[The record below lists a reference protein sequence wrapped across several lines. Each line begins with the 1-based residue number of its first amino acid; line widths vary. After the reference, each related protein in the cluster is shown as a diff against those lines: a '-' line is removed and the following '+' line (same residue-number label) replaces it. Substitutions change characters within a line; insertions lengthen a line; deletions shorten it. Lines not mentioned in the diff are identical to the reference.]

1 MRLLSFPL
9 FPITFLPVFALQILA
24 QTAPLPDQDQ
34 VPVFKANA
42 RAVLVD
48 VVVTDSHGNPVSGLR
63 QQDFKLTENG
73 KPESVVFFE
82 EHKGAAVVPIELP
95 KMPPNVFTNVP
106 VAPQADALNVLLLDA
121 VDTPQTD
128 QSYVRAQ
135 VLEFLKT
142 MKPGTPLAVFSLAT
156 DLRLVQGFTGS
167 PSTLL
172 ASLQDKK
179 NGVWPETTAFS
190 HSTKDDLDDRDA
202 VEMRR
207 TMLGGNGH
215 TNAGVDSLEQ
225 AQQSEKGYQAGQRVL
240 LTAAAL
246 ENLAR
251 YLARIPG
258 RKNLIWFASR
268 FPMAFFPVT
277 NGNGA
282 LAVGRKTGGLE
293 PPKQV
298 QLQSSKLKETADLLT
313 VSRVAIYPVGA
324 RGAETVVWRQADQW
338 NRGSDGPELADIT
351 DNYHTM
357 RQLASETGG
366 EMIAGTNDFSK
377 AIARAIDNCS
387 HFYTLS
393 YTPSNPKMDGQ
404 FRSIEVSIPEAK
416 YTLAYRKGYY
426 ALDSDQAPAGS
437 KNSPKEKTAATPTPL
452 QTLMMRGAPS
462 STEILYGARVA
473 LVDPQPEPKAA
484 RAGKNAKLKGPT
496 KRYAV
501 DLMIRLKDVKLQ
513 LTAAGEH
520 TGKVQVQ
527 LLAYDRDGHALNWQ
541 GGTLAMNLTPD
552 EYAAIQRSGVPAHF
566 EIDVPSDKDVF
577 LATGVYDWESGKA
590 GTLEIPLSSVAI
602 AGASSAAIPAPQ
614 NH

>member
-1 MRLLSFPL
+1 VAVRLRSLPF
-9 FPITFLPVFALQILA
+9 FPIAFLSVFALQIPA
-24 QTAPLPDQDQ
+24 QTAPSDQDQ

-82 EHKGAAVVPIELP
+82 EHKGAAAVPLEIP

-106 VAPQADALNVLLLDA
+106 IAPQADALNVLLLDA
-121 VDTPQTD
+121 LNTPETD

-172 ASLQDKK
+172 VSLQDKK

-190 HSTKDDLDDRDA
+190 HSPNDDMDDRHQ
-202 VEMRR
+202 VGTKIM
-207 TMLGGNGH
+207 MLGGH
-215 TNAGVDSLEQ
+215 MDAGVDAMKQ
-225 AQQSEKGYQAGQRVL
+225 HQQNEKAHQAGQRVA
-240 LTAAAL
+240 LTAEAL

-268 FPMAFFPVT
+268 FPMSFFPVA

-282 LAVGRKTGGLE
+282 LPVGRKTGGLTPAE
-293 PPKQV
+293 DVQV
-298 QLQSSKLKETADLLT
+298 QSGKLKETADLLT

-324 RGAETVVWRQADQW
+324 RGVETVASSQAQEWDA
-338 NRGSDGPELADIT
+338 GSAGAGEALERAEIA
-351 DNYHTM
+351 DNYQTM
-357 RQLASETGG
+357 GELASETGG
-366 EMIAGTNDFSK
+366 EMIRNTNDLSK
-377 AIARAIDNCS
+377 AIARAIDNGS

-393 YTPSNPKMDGQ
+393 YTPSNQNMDGQ
-404 FRSIEVSIPEAK
+404 FRSIEVKIPEAK
-416 YTLAYRKGYY
+416 YALAYRMGYY
-426 ALDSDQAPAGS
+426 ALDSAQAPGQS
-437 KNSPKEKTAATPTPL
+437 KNSPKEKTAATPNPL
-452 QTLMMRGAPS
+452 QALMMRGAPS

-473 LVDPQPEPKAA
+473 PVDPQPTPNTP
-484 RAGKNAKLKGPT
+484 RAGKNAKLAGPV

-501 DLMIRLKDVKLQ
+501 DLMIRWTDVQLQ
-513 LTAAGEH
+513 PAADGNR
-520 TGKVQVQ
+520 TGKVQVE
-527 LLAYDRDGHALNWQ
+527 LLAYDRNGHPLNWV
-541 GGTLAMNLTPD
+541 GGTMAMNLAPD
-552 EYAAIQRSGVPAHF
+552 VYAAIQRSGVPAHF

-577 LATGVYDWESGKA
+577 LATGVYDWETGKA
-590 GTLEIPLSSVAI
+590 GTLEIPIRPIAIVATQ
-602 AGASSAAIPAPQ
+602 S
-614 NH
+614 H

>member
-1 MRLLSFPL
+1 
-9 FPITFLPVFALQILA
+9 
-24 QTAPLPDQDQ
+24 
-34 VPVFKANA
+34 
-42 RAVLVD
+42 LVD

-82 EHKGAAVVPIELP
+82 EHKGTEAIPIELP

-121 VDTPQTD
+121 LNTPETTD

-135 VLEFLKT
+135 VLEFLKV

-156 DLRLVQGFTGS
+156 DLRLVQGFTGN

-190 HSTKDDLDDRDA
+190 RSAKDDMEDRDQVQTKIA
-202 VEMRR
+202 
-207 TMLGGNGH
+207 MLGGHGH
-215 TNAGVDSLEQ
+215 RNAGVDAMEEHQ
-225 AQQSEKGYQAGQRVL
+225 KNEKMYQAVQRSA
-240 LTAAAL
+240 LTAEAL
-246 ENLAR
+246 ESIAR

-258 RKNLIWFASR
+258 RKNLIWFAGR
-268 FPMAFFPVT
+268 FPVAFFPVA

-282 LAVGRKTGGLE
+282 LPVGLKTGGVE
-293 PPKQV
+293 PLQEV
-298 QLQSSKLKETADLLT
+298 RLQSGKLKETADLLT

-324 RGAETVVWRQADQW
+324 GGVETDPVLALESNPASATAGAFLERAERTANDF
-338 NRGSDGPELADIT
+338 
-351 DNYHTM
+351 TM
-357 RQLASETGG
+357 GELASETGG
-366 EMIAGTNDFSK
+366 ERISGTNDLSK
-377 AIARAIDNCS
+377 AIARAIDNGS

-404 FRSIEVSIPEAK
+404 FRGIEVSIPEAK

-426 ALDSDQAPAGS
+426 ALDSDRAPPES
-437 KNSPKEKTAATPTPL
+437 KNSPNEKAAVTSNPL
-452 QTLMMRGAPS
+452 QPLLMRGAPS

-473 LVDPQPEPKAA
+473 PVNPQPTPNAA
-484 RAGKNAKLKGPT
+484 RAGKNAKLTGPT

-501 DLMIRLKDVKLQ
+501 DLMIRSTDVKLQ
-513 LTAAGEH
+513 LMADGKR
-520 TGKVQVQ
+520 TGKVQVE

-541 GGTLAMNLTPD
+541 GGTLAMNLAPD
-552 EYAAIQRSGVPAHF
+552 ISRQ
-566 EIDVPSDKDVF
+566 
-577 LATGVYDWESGKA
+577 
-590 GTLEIPLSSVAI
+590 
-602 AGASSAAIPAPQ
+602 SSARAFPLISK
-614 NH
+614 

>member
-1 MRLLSFPL
+1 MRQLSLPFFPIALLSFCAL
-9 FPITFLPVFALQILA
+9 RISAQSTQSMNSDQTPIFR
-24 QTAPLPDQDQ
+24 
-34 VPVFKANA
+34 ANA

-48 VVVTDSHGNPVSGLR
+48 VVVTDSHGNPVPGLR

-106 VAPQADALNVLLLDA
+106 VAPEADALNVLLLDA
-121 VDTPQTD
+121 MNTPQTD

-142 MKPGTPLAVFSLAT
+142 MKPGTPLAVFSLDAN
-156 DLRLVQGFTGS
+156 LRLVQGFTGS

-179 NGVWPETTAFS
+179 NGVWPETIAFS
-190 HSTKDDLDDRDA
+190 HSTKDDLDDQA
-202 VEMRR
+202 ELNRR
-207 TMLGGNGH
+207 VMMLGGPGH
-215 TNAGVDSLEQ
+215 TDAGIDALRQ
-225 AQQSEKGYQAGQRVL
+225 DQQNEKVYQSVQRVAV
-240 LTAAAL
+240 TAEGL
-246 ENLAR
+246 ENIAR
-251 YLARIPG
+251 YLAKIPG

-268 FPMAFFPVT
+268 FPMAFFPVA

-282 LAVGRKTGGLE
+282 LPVGRRTGGLAPAE
-293 PPKQV
+293 NIRI
-298 QLQSSKLKETADLLT
+298 QSARLKETADLLT

-324 RGAETVVWRQADQW
+324 RGVETVIGSDADQQYLPAGG
-338 NRGSDGPELADIT
+338 NLPEIRDGA
-351 DNYHTM
+351 DNYSTM
-357 RQLASETGG
+357 RELASETGG
-366 EMIAGTNDFSK
+366 EVVAGTNDFSK
-377 AIARAIDNCS
+377 AIARAIDNGS

-426 ALDSDQAPAGS
+426 ALDSDHAPAES
-437 KNSPKEKTAATPTPL
+437 KSSPKEKTAATPNALQPL
-452 QTLMMRGAPS
+452 LLRGAPS

-473 LVDPQPEPKAA
+473 PVDPQPKPNAA
-484 RAGKNAKLKGPT
+484 RAGKNAKLTGPT

-501 DLMIRLKDVKLQ
+501 DLMIRWTDVKLQ
-513 LTAAGEH
+513 LAVDGKR
-520 TGKVQVQ
+520 TGKIQVE

-541 GGTLAMNLTPD
+541 GGTLAMNLAPD
-552 EYAAIQRSGVPAHF
+552 VYAAIQRSGVPAHF

-577 LATGVYDWESGKA
+577 LATGVYDWQSGKA
-590 GTLEIPLSSVAI
+590 GTLEIPLP
-602 AGASSAAIPAPQ
+602 SAAIVASR

>member
-1 MRLLSFPL
+1 VRLLSLPV
-9 FPITFLPVFALQILA
+9 FPIAMIAVFALQTPA
-24 QTAPLPDQDQ
+24 QTTPSPDQDQ
-34 VPVFKANA
+34 TLVFRAIA

-82 EHKGAAVVPIELP
+82 EHKGTEVIPIELP

-121 VDTPQTD
+121 LNTPQTD

-156 DLRLVQGFTGS
+156 DLRLVQGFTGN

-172 ASLQDKK
+172 SSLQDKK
-179 NGVWPETTAFS
+179 NGVWPETTAFL
-190 HSTKDDLDDRDA
+190 HSPTDDMDDRHQ
-202 VEMRR
+202 VLQREI
-207 TMLGGNGH
+207 MLGGH
-215 TNAGVDSLEQ
+215 SDAGVDALREHQQNEKAHQ
-225 AQQSEKGYQAGQRVL
+225 AIQRVA
-240 LTAAAL
+240 LTAEAL
-246 ENLAR
+246 ESLAR
-251 YLARIPG
+251 YLAKIPG

-268 FPMAFFPVT
+268 FPMSFFPVA

-282 LAVGRKTGGLE
+282 LPVGRKTGGLE
-293 PPKQV
+293 P
-298 QLQSSKLKETADLLT
+298 LAEFRLESGKLKETADLLT

-324 RGAETVVWRQADQW
+324 RGVETTISSQAQEWDA
-338 NRGSDGPELADIT
+338 GSAGAGERLERTEIA
-351 DNYHTM
+351 DNYATM
-357 RQLASETGG
+357 RELASETGG
-366 EMIAGTNDFSK
+366 EMISGTNDLGK
-377 AIARAIDNCS
+377 AISHAIDNGS

-393 YTPSNPKMDGQ
+393 YTPSNPNMDGQ
-404 FRSIEVSIPEAK
+404 FRRIEVSIPEAK

-426 ALDSDQAPAGS
+426 ALDSGQAPGPS
-437 KNSPKEKTAATPTPL
+437 KKSPEKTAAAPNPL
-452 QTLMMRGAPS
+452 QPLLMRGAPS

-473 LVDPQPEPKAA
+473 PVNPQPQPNTA
-484 RAGKNAKLKGPT
+484 RAGKNARLTGPT

-501 DLMIRLKDVKLQ
+501 DLMIRSTDVKLQ
-513 LTAAGEH
+513 LTADGKR
-520 TGKVQVQ
+520 TGKVQVE

-541 GGTLAMNLTPD
+541 GGILAVNLAPD
-552 EYAAIQRSGVPAHF
+552 VYAAIQRSGVPAHF
-566 EIDVPSDKDVF
+566 EIDVPSNRDVF
-577 LATGVYDWESGKA
+577 LATGVFDWESGKA
-590 GTLEIPLSSVAI
+590 GTLEISIPSVAI
-602 AGASSAAIPAPQ
+602 AASQ

>member
-1 MRLLSFPL
+1 MNSDQT
-9 FPITFLPVFALQILA
+9 PIFR
-24 QTAPLPDQDQ
+24 
-34 VPVFKANA
+34 ANA

-48 VVVTDSHGNPVSGLR
+48 VVVTDSHGNPVPGLR

-106 VAPQADALNVLLLDA
+106 VAPEADALNVLLLDA
-121 VDTPQTD
+121 MNTPQTD

-142 MKPGTPLAVFSLAT
+142 MKPGTPLAVFSLDAN
-156 DLRLVQGFTGS
+156 LRLVQGFTGS

-179 NGVWPETTAFS
+179 NGVWPETIAFS
-190 HSTKDDLDDRDA
+190 HSTKDDLDDQA
-202 VEMRR
+202 ELNRR
-207 TMLGGNGH
+207 VMMLGGPGH
-215 TNAGVDSLEQ
+215 TDAGIDALRQ
-225 AQQSEKGYQAGQRVL
+225 DQQNEKVYQSVQRVAV
-240 LTAAAL
+240 TAEGL
-246 ENLAR
+246 ENIAR
-251 YLARIPG
+251 YLAKIPG

-268 FPMAFFPVT
+268 FPMAFFPVA

-282 LAVGRKTGGLE
+282 LPVGRRTGGLAPAE
-293 PPKQV
+293 NIRI
-298 QLQSSKLKETADLLT
+298 QSARLKETADLLT

-324 RGAETVVWRQADQW
+324 RGVETVIGSDADQQYLPAGG
-338 NRGSDGPELADIT
+338 NLPEIRDGA
-351 DNYHTM
+351 DNYSTM
-357 RQLASETGG
+357 RELASETGG
-366 EMIAGTNDFSK
+366 EVVAGTNDFSK
-377 AIARAIDNCS
+377 AIARAIDNGS

-404 FRSIEVSIPEAK
+404 FWSIEVSIPEAK

-426 ALDSDQAPAGS
+426 ALDSDHAPAES
-437 KNSPKEKTAATPTPL
+437 KSSPKEKTAATPNALQPL
-452 QTLMMRGAPS
+452 LLRGAPS

-473 LVDPQPEPKAA
+473 PVDPQPKPNAA
-484 RAGKNAKLKGPT
+484 RAGKNAKLTGPT

-501 DLMIRLKDVKLQ
+501 DLMIRWTDVKLQ
-513 LTAAGEH
+513 LAVDGKR
-520 TGKVQVQ
+520 TGKIQVE

-541 GGTLAMNLTPD
+541 GGTLAMNLAPD
-552 EYAAIQRSGVPAHF
+552 VYAAIQRSGVPAHF

-577 LATGVYDWESGKA
+577 LATGVYDWQSGKA
-590 GTLEIPLSSVAI
+590 GTLEIPLP
-602 AGASSAAIPAPQ
+602 SAAIVASR